1 MKRVD
6 LIKAIE
12 ASGCVLVRHGG
23 KHDWY
28 RNPVTGVS
36 QPVPSHREVKEPL
49 ARRIIRMLTEDSK
62 EPRSEDGSS
71 GDAEPGDAADSR

>member
-6 LIKAIE
+6 LIRTIE
-12 ASGCVLVRHGG
+12 GFGCDLIRHGA

-36 QPVPSHREVKEPL
+36 QPVPRHREIKERL
-49 ARRIIRMLTEDSK
+49 AQRIIRMLSNPTSG
-62 EPRSEDGSS
+62 GSGS
-71 GDAEPGDAADSR
+71 GNSATV